1 MEFHGQNKTGNTKKE
16 EHKRNPRRES
26 EKVFVKE
33 WIFPAMHGTNNVET
47 KTRDLKLNNTRLN
60 DFKISDVEYYFDNWV
75 LLS

>member
-1 MEFHGQNKTGNTKKE
+1 MDKTKQGIQKRKNTNVTQE
-16 EHKRNPRRES
+16 